1 MKRILGW
8 FSDFYLSALRSTMD
22 PRHAHSTS
30 GNNPWS
36 ARIPEDDDDWTTDQS
51 TDEEDDAPQ
60 PYSHTQFGHNNAHV
74 RENFTNV
81 EEEDDDEGF
90 ADDMEDENGKFEEEE
105 EDEEDDMDD
114 ELDVY
119 PGWHDANGSAQDQQR
134 GPLHH
139 IGSSQTETS
148 SGEDGRSYG
157 DGRLLVHEQ
166 VVDGGEEEFGYPID
180 ENRDP
185 SEENRDPSDQE
196 ATKTGDDESGYNEN
210 GVEHQE
216 EEEEDKEKEEAEK
229 MMTMVGSITPKG
241 VPGKGTQKR
250 KSLAAMGAFGE
261 PGAKKPKKKSTNV
274 WSKGSSR
281 KGGKKNRGSNNGTL
295 ASEDTVNITP
305 VSRLPDKVDDSSDMR
320 ICLSKIYKAEKV
332 ELSEDRLTA
341 GSTKGYRMVRA
352 TRGVVEDAWYFEIR
366 VVNLGETGHTRLGWS
381 TEKGDVQA
389 PVGYDANSYS
399 YRDVDGSKV
408 HKAVREPYG
417 DGPYVEGDV
426 IGFYINLP
434 NGCEYAP
441 KSPQYVWYKGQLHY
455 INNVEEPPKI
465 VPGSEISFFR
475 NGKCQGVAF
484 KDIIAGRYYPAA
496 SMYTLPNE
504 PNCTVE
510 FNFGPT
516 FECFPEDFGDRPLP
530 KPMYEAP
537 YHGMEGRVVNQGE
550 PLAENGQTSE
560 KKT

>member
-1 MKRILGW
+1 MGREIRRDRLEESVGERI
-8 FSDFYLSALRSTMD
+8 SERLSAFTDLYLPHAMRSREEPVPPTEIKSLLIDLLSRD
-22 PRHAHSTS
+22 PALFLERYGSKLK
-30 GNNPWS
+30 
-36 ARIPEDDDDWTTDQS
+36 
-51 TDEEDDAPQ
+51 
-60 PYSHTQFGHNNAHV
+60 
-74 RENFTNV
+74 V
-81 EEEDDDEGF
+81 EELEEFEVLKDDYEISWHLKHIKSVLIPTKEEKRLQAVATKNRRLAYMNRLIDDGQYFSEDAMRDRAPLLHHEYVGKYQDPTIRGF
-90 ADDMEDENGKFEEEE
+90 ARPGECWSETLMRQSDEATIVVKIKEEQERLGIQEEEEE
-105 EDEEDDMDD
+105 ED
-114 ELDVY
+114 
-119 PGWHDANGSAQDQQR
+119 QQ
-134 GPLHH
+134 
-139 IGSSQTETS
+139 Q
-148 SGEDGRSYG
+148 
-157 DGRLLVHEQ
+157 
-166 VVDGGEEEFGYPID
+166 
-180 ENRDP
+180 
-185 SEENRDPSDQE
+185 
-196 ATKTGDDESGYNEN
+196 
-210 GVEHQE
+210 QE

-295 ASEDTVNITP
+295 AAEDTVNITP

-332 ELSEDRLTA
+332 ELNEDRLTA

-352 TRGVVEDAWYFEIR
+352 TRGVVEGAWYFEIR

-455 INNVEEPPKI
+455 INNAEEPPKI

-496 SMYTLPNE
+496 SMYTLPNQ

-516 FECFPEDFGDRPLP
+516 FECFPDDFGDRPLP